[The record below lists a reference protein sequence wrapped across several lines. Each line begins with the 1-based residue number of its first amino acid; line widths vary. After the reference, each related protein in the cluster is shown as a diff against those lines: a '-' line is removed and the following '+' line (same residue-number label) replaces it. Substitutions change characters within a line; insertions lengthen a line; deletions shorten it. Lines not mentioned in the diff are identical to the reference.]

1 MNLFELK
8 VGQKCLI
15 DKVYENRNIKRRLL
29 DIGLI
34 PNTLVECVGISPLGD
49 PKAFL
54 IRDAVIVL
62 RSADCN
68 NILIKDLII

>member
-8 VGQKCLI
+8 KGQKCLI
-15 DKVYENRNIKRRLL
+15 DKVYEKGDIKRRLL

-34 PNTLVECVGISPLGD
+34 ENTSVECVLISPLGD

-54 IRDAVIVL
+54 IRDAVIAL
-62 RSADCN
+62 RQEDCN
-68 NILIKDLII
+68 NILIKDLVV

>member
-15 DKVYENRNIKRRLL
+15 DKVYESKNIKRRLL

-34 PNTLVECVGISPLGD
+34 PNTCVECVGISPLGD

-54 IRDAVIVL
+54 IRDAVVAL
-62 RSADCN
+62 RSADCS
-68 NILIKDLII
+68 NILIKDLVI